1 MKKKTFTIVLAVFWV
16 MIALAAVAGVTYAW
30 FTFNPATNVVPVS
43 STISDGEVALLISNE
58 ANGEFGTEVVLPQSV
73 SGDLEPVSTMD
84 AVSFYAANLQTR
96 QGISVRYRDASAE
109 IAQVTIHGT
118 LYLQSLKDNCQVFFN
133 RDGMDFG
140 TDPQML
146 AALRLALKIH
156 TNAGDHFYVFSLDD
170 IGSVD
175 GATAVQTT
183 VETGVVVGSINAD
196 GTPNYVPDPSRG
208 LSDYF
213 AVIGAERLPRAGRK
227 ALCTISTNEVATVE
241 YWLYLEGCDENCNN
255 SVQEK
260 EASIQLSFA
269 GVTAQ

>member
-1 MKKKTFTIVLAVFWV
+1 
-16 MIALAAVAGVTYAW
+16 
-30 FTFNPATNVVPVS
+30 
-43 STISDGEVALLISNE
+43 
-58 ANGEFGTEVVLPQSV
+58 
-73 SGDLEPVSTMD
+73 
-84 AVSFYAANLQTR
+84 
-96 QGISVRYRDASAE
+96 
-109 IAQVTIHGT
+109 
-118 LYLQSLKDNCQVFFN
+118 
-133 RDGMDFG
+133 
-140 TDPQML
+140 
-146 AALRLALKIH
+146 
-156 TNAGDHFYVFSLDD
+156 
-170 IGSVD
+170 D